1 MSLFNPDENVF
12 TDGRKVKWRFFD
24 NPLMYSILAEAKAL
38 GTTVMRRILLFSL
51 LLFLPGCSRHS
62 RETNLLGSYR
72 ADAEWGSSTL
82 LLKADHTFE
91 QTVSTKSGTFKKVSG
106 EWELDTSG
114 LTDAITFQKKYLW
127 VTHDEKGEEADGAF
141 ASVDPTL
148 FGAPEISADPDYGI
162 SFRRLK

>member
-1 MSLFNPDENVF
+1 M
-12 TDGRKVKWRFFD
+12 KWGCFA
-24 NPLMYSILAEAKAL
+24 NSLMYSTFVEAKPL
-38 GTTVMRRILLFSL
+38 GTTMMRRILLFSL

-62 RETNLLGSYR
+62 RETNLIGSYR

-114 LTDAITFQKKYLW
+114 LTDAITFKKKYLS
-127 VTHDEKGEEADGAF
+127 VTHDGKGEEVDGAF
-141 ASVDPTL
+141 ASVDQTL

>member
-1 MSLFNPDENVF
+1 MCSTLV
-12 TDGRKVKWRFFD
+12 DGKPVETI
-24 NPLMYSILAEAKAL
+24 M
-38 GTTVMRRILLFSL
+38 MRRILLFSL
-51 LLFLPGCSRHS
+51 LLFLPGCSRHWHEAS
-62 RETNLLGSYR
+62 LVGSYR

-114 LTDAITFQKKYLW
+114 LTDAITFNKKYLS
-127 VTHDEKGEEADGAF
+127 VTHDETGEEVDGAY